1 MNLYEVYLSLSAL
14 YANSL
19 LDNSPFFN
27 KQVGDLWISVT
38 HKQASVLSL
47 SDRTC
52 IMMLMDVS
60 GYHGVY
66 TENKIMFSEQHGNPS
81 SSVEIGNSLTD
92 YFEFITELPMY
103 RPPGTNLESPRWHID
118 DISEE
123 FIFQQST
130 MYNLLEYKYFE
141 QIKHYYHD
149 ISRLNRAAKTSCM
162 MHLDYDWHN
171 IPLTE
176 NDFL

>member
-19 LDNSPFFN
+19 LDNSPFFDN
-27 KQVGDLWISVT
+27 VVGDLRISVT
-38 HKQASVLSL
+38 HKQASILSL
-47 SDRTC
+47 SSRTC
-52 IMMLMDVS
+52 IMMLLDVS
-60 GYHGVY
+60 QYGKDIEH
-66 TENKIMFSEQHGNPS
+66 KIMFSDRHGKTS
-81 SSVEIGNSLTD
+81 TSVEITNSLTD
-92 YFEFITELPMY
+92 EFEFITDIPMHLPA
-103 RPPGTNLESPRWHID
+103 GTKLGHLIWHID

-130 MYNLLEYKYFE
+130 MHNLLEYKYFE
-141 QIKHYYHD
+141 QIKHYYYD
-149 ISRLNRAAKTSCM
+149 ISRLNRAAKTSCL